1 MHFALWG
8 VEKRIGGHTMNCQE
22 AERLVTSYIHGE
34 LDEAT
39 LEEFLEHIET
49 CENCQEELE
58 IYFTVDSGIRQLDS
72 DADNYNIKGEL
83 EELLEESRQHV
94 RRRRMLQ
101 AVRYSVD
108 TLMVMSLGV
117 MILMQLRILGLFS

>member
-1 MHFALWG
+1 M
-8 VEKRIGGHTMNCQE
+8 TCQE
-22 AERLVTSYIHGE
+22 AERLVTPYIRDE
-34 LDEAT
+34 LTGDELEGFLAH
-39 LEEFLEHIET
+39 LEE
-49 CENCQEELE
+49 CRNCQEELE

-83 EELLEESRQHV
+83 DELLEASKQHV
-94 RRRRMLQ
+94 RHRRMLQ

>member
-1 MHFALWG
+1 MD
-8 VEKRIGGHTMNCQE
+8 CQE
-22 AERLVTSYIHGE
+22 AERLVTPYIHGE
-34 LDEAT
+34 LDEDT
-39 LEEFLEHIET
+39 LEKFLEHIET

-83 EELLEESRQHV
+83 EELLDQSRQHV

-101 AVRYSVD
+101 AMRYSVD

-117 MILMQLRILGLFS
+117 MIIMQLRILGLFS

>member
-1 MHFALWG
+1 
-8 VEKRIGGHTMNCQE
+8 MNCQE

-34 LDEAT
+34 LDEDT

-58 IYFTVDSGIRQLDS
+58 IYFTVDSGIRQLD

-83 EELLEESRQHV
+83 DELLEASKQHV
-94 RRRRMLQ
+94 RHRRMLQ

>member
-1 MHFALWG
+1 
-8 VEKRIGGHTMNCQE
+8 MNCQE

-34 LDEAT
+34 LDEDT

-58 IYFTVDSGIRQLDS
+58 IYFTGDSCIRQWDS

-83 EELLEESRQHV
+83 DELLEASKQHV
-94 RRRRMLQ
+94 RHRRMLQ